1 MVIIDTQKTGQN
13 IKEIFKTNNY
23 KIKDIQK
30 TFNFSTPQAIYKW
43 FRGDSIPSID
53 NLVII
58 SQMCNIS
65 IDDIIITQTI

>member
-1 MVIIDTQKTGQN
+1 MVVIDTQKTGQN

-23 KIKDIQK
+23 KIKDIQE

-58 SQMCNIS
+58 SQMCNTK
-65 IDDIIITQTI
+65 IDEIIATQTI

>member
-1 MVIIDTQKTGQN
+1 MVVIDTIKTGQN

-23 KIKDIQK
+23 KIKDIQE

-58 SQMCNIS
+58 SQMCNIK
-65 IDDIIITQTI
+65 IDEIIVVQTI